1 MINTLVDTQ
10 KRTDDIKKSPSVDEV
25 LARWKARADA
35 YQYNPDKPHNYISIE
50 EFGEKL
56 LNHIR
61 ESYN

>member
-10 KRTDDIKKSPSVDEV
+10 KRTDDIKKSQSVDEV

-35 YQYNPDKPHNYISIE
+35 YMYDPDKPQNYISLE

-56 LNHIR
+56 LTSIQ
-61 ESYN
+61 EKL

>member
-1 MINTLVDTQ
+1 MINALVDTK

-35 YQYNPDKPHNYISIE
+35 YQYNPDKPHNYISLE

-56 LNHIR
+56 LTSVS
-61 ESYN
+61 EKL

>member
-10 KRTDDIKKSPSVDEV
+10 KRTDDIKKSPSVDEE

-35 YQYNPDKPHNYISIE
+35 YQYSPDKSQNYISLE

-56 LNHIR
+56 LTSVS
-61 ESYN
+61 EKL